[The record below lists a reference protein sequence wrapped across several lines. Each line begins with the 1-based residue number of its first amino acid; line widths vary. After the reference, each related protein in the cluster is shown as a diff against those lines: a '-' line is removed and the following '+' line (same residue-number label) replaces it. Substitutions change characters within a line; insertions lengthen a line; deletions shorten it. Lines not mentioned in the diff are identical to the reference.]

1 MWKKLLP
8 LCALLTLLAMGLA
21 ACSQAQPGPP
31 NPLPGPATGT
41 PTPLSETPLPV
52 TMPPISVGTH
62 ANVVFFTN
70 NNLYRSN
77 LDGLLE
83 RYDTVTRQSA
93 TIASMP
99 GVKIEDAQLSSDG
112 QWILFIAFVTDH
124 DELRLVRIDGQH
136 LQTLLAAPV
145 YAGLHNAQ
153 WSPDQRYIVF
163 DQQPPESGPT
173 ITYLLDIQRA
183 QLHALLTSGTAPNT
197 DAYAPRKWLNNTQF
211 ALVSDQGP
219 NSTAQNI
226 YILDI
231 SKAASQPR
239 QIFSGSLQCKDFDTN
254 GDGTQL
260 FISSCVVKDNQ
271 QGETGSSTI
280 TVQPINGGTP
290 RTIFHSSTLIVE
302 QIRFLQPHTLLL
314 LTRDEVW
321 TINTDGTGLRHIS
334 GSSGSIY
341 QRNFQ
346 SFASYSQ
353 SSWSNVS
360 RDGTLFAL
368 QAVQAGVDTHTSA
381 LQYGA
386 FSDGVLH
393 TFASAFV
400 GLVSPGDDVYL
411 VGWTTF

>member
-8 LCALLTLLAMGLA
+8 LCALLTVLVMGLA
-21 ACSQAQPGPP
+21 ACSQGQR
-31 NPLPGPATGT
+31 GPATGT
-41 PTPLSETPLPV
+41 PTPVSETPLPV
-52 TMPPISVGTH
+52 TLPPISVGTH
-62 ANVVFFTN
+62 PNVVFFTSDN
-70 NNLYRSN
+70 SNRSN

-83 RYDTVTRQSA
+83 RYDTVTRQSV

-99 GVKIEDAQLSSDG
+99 GVKIEEAQLSSDG
-112 QWILFIAFVTDH
+112 QWVLFIAYVTDH

-136 LQTLLAAPV
+136 LQTLLAAPP

-153 WSPDQRYIVF
+153 WSPNQRYVVF

-173 ITYLLDIQRA
+173 ITYLLDIQRM
-183 QLHALLTSGTAPNT
+183 QLHALLTSGAEPNAP
-197 DAYAPRKWLNNTQF
+197 AYAPRKWLNDTQV
-211 ALVSDQGP
+211 ALVSSQDP
-219 NSTAQNI
+219 NSAAQNI

-239 QIFSGSLQCKDFDTN
+239 QVYSGSLQCKDFDTN
-254 GDGTQL
+254 SDGAQL
-260 FISSCVVKDNQ
+260 FISSCAIKDSQ

-280 TVQPINGGTP
+280 TMQPVSGGTP

-314 LTRDEVW
+314 LTRGEVW

-334 GSSGSIY
+334 GSSST
-341 QRNFQ
+341 RFLPNFL

-360 RDGTLFAL
+360 RDGTLYAL
-368 QAVQAGVDTHTSA
+368 QAIQSGVDTHTSS
-381 LQYGA
+381 LEYGA
-386 FSDGVLH
+386 FSGGVLH

-400 GLVSPGDDVYL
+400 GLVSPGSDLYL